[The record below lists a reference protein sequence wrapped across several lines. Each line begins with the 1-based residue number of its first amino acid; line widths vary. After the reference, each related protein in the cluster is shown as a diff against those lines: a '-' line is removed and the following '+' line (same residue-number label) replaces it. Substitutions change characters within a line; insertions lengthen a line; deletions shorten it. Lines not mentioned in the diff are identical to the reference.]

1 MDDSLGA
8 PLNAQD
14 FSYLREVSIE
24 GHELFQELK
33 EAGFTKKEAL
43 NIVGQMVIDA
53 LDSRFDED
61 EYVEYT
67 QSFEDEDDD
76 DEDSIDDDGDSSL

>member
-1 MDDSLGA
+1 
-8 PLNAQD
+8 
-14 FSYLREVSIE
+14 
-24 GHELFQELK
+24 
-33 EAGFTKKEAL
+33 
-43 NIVGQMVIDA
+43 MVIDA